1 MRHFTFFIFCCSLL
15 FSFNAMASSD
25 KALADLHEAAG
36 ITCQEC
42 HETADNIIVDDKE
55 SKVNATCITCHGDLK
70 ELAKLSDKDINPHAS
85 HLGNINC
92 STCHKGHEKS
102 EAYCLKCHSFTMP
115 ISASDAPVKKW
126 KEYDPKA
133 KITRTENTDVVVIGA
148 GASGMTAAISAFD
161 AGVKVIVIE
170 KMPITGG
177 NSMLA
182 AGGMNAADTV
192 FQKKKNI
199 ADSVQSMYDDTMKGG
214 RNINVPALVEVL
226 AKNSSSSIDWLTS
239 IGADMSD
246 VGRMAGASANRTHRP
261 SGGHV
266 VGAHIAEV
274 LKENAVKRNM
284 DVRINTKAEKLI
296 TDEFGNVTG
305 VIVTGKHSGTYAINA
320 KAVVL
325 ASGGFSA
332 NAERVAHYRPEFKG
346 MTTSNQPGA
355 QGEGVVLGA
364 KIGSEVKDMEQIQI
378 HPTVAA
384 GSRILITEAV
394 RGNGAILVN
403 YEGKRFVNELTT
415 RDKASDAI
423 LHQTNQS
430 AYLVFDDKVRKS
442 LKQIEGY
449 FHLDLVK
456 TGNTPAEL
464 AKAMGVPADA
474 LEATFKTYNEAV
486 ASKNDKE
493 FGRPDMPSNFDVAP
507 YVAIEI
513 RPGIHYTMGGLLI
526 NTNAQ
531 VMSIEGGP
539 VGNLY
544 GAGEVTAGV
553 HGANRLGGNSIS
565 ETITFGR
572 IAGQNAAA
580 LAKLSK

>member
-1 MRHFTFFIFCCSLL
+1 MMLV
-15 FSFNAMASSD
+15 SFNVMAAEG
-25 KALADLHEAAG
+25 KALADIHEAAG
-36 ITCQEC
+36 ISCQEC
-42 HETADNIIVDDKE
+42 HETAANIIVDDKE
-55 SKVNATCITCHGDLK
+55 AKVNAACITCHGDLK
-70 ELAKLSDKDINPHAS
+70 ELAKLSDDDINPHAS
-85 HLGNINC
+85 HLGNVNC
-92 STCHKGHEKS
+92 SICHKGHEKS
-102 EAYCLKCHSFTMP
+102 EAYCQKCHSFVMT
-115 ISASDAPVKKW
+115 IAGADAPVKQW

-133 KITRTENTDVVVIGA
+133 EITRTETTDVVVIGA
-148 GASGMTAAISAFD
+148 GAAGMTAAISAFD

-182 AGGMNAADTV
+182 AGGMNAAETV

-199 ADSVQSMYDDTMKGG
+199 EDSAQLMYEDTMKGG
-214 RNINVPALVEVL
+214 RERNIPELVEVL
-226 AKNSSSSIDWLTS
+226 AKDSSASIDWLTS
-239 IGADMSD
+239 VGADMSD
-246 VGRMAGASANRTHRP
+246 VGRMAGASVYRTHRP
-261 SGGHV
+261 AGGHV

-305 VIVTGKHSGTYAINA
+305 IVVTGKHSGTYAIEA

-332 NAERVAHYRPEFKG
+332 NAARVAHFRPEFEG

-364 KIGSEVKDMEQIQI
+364 KIGAELRDMEEIQI

-403 YEGKRFVNELTT
+403 HEGKRFVNELTT
-415 RDKASDAI
+415 RDRASEAI
-423 LHQTNQS
+423 LNQTNQS
-430 AYLVFDDKVRKS
+430 AFLIFDDKVRKS

-449 FHLDLVK
+449 FHLELAVAGD
-456 TGNTPAEL
+456 TPAEL
-464 AKAMGVPADA
+464 AAKIGVPADA
-474 LEATFKTYNEAV
+474 LENTIKTYNAAV
-486 ASKNDKE
+486 AAKEDKE
-493 FGRPDMPSNFDVAP
+493 LGRPDLPRNFDVSP

-513 RPGIHYTMGGLLI
+513 KPGVHYTMGGLLI
-526 NTNAQ
+526 NTNGQ
-531 VMSIEGGP
+531 VLSIEGAP

-553 HGANRLGGNSIS
+553 HGKNRLGGNSIS

-572 IAGQNAAA
+572 IAGLNAAA
-580 LAKLSK
+580 LAKLK